1 MSVNEGTKL
10 PCLRDMNY
18 QQTLTTSELP
28 PKTVKVSGIPA
39 YKSVPQGLKASTA
52 EFVHTW
58 YLEFKDPENWNYLLK
73 Q

>member
-10 PCLRDMNY
+10 PCLRDINS
-18 QQTLTTSELP
+18 QQTLTNSESLL
-28 PKTVKVSGIPA
+28 KVKVSGIPA
-39 YKSVPQGLKASTA
+39 YKTVPQGLKTSTA

-58 YLEFKDPENWNYLLK
+58 YLEFKDPENWNCLLK